1 MKQKKSRDLLNWKTL
16 KSLKKVRI
24 YHYELHKRAI
34 NKSTI
39 LKLKT
44 PEKEAKGHQECAN
57 FLADEIRNLW
67 EKEAKLNEKAQEDL
81 LKEVA
86 TTFTEEDNNL
96 LDAPITNQE
105 IKDSLNSC
113 NMKAAPGTDSIT
125 YQTYKTCW
133 HILGEDLGDVLREVV
148 QSKKPTE
155 SMKHSFMFFTPKSGK
170 SSPPR
175 PKDLRKISLLNS
187 DFKILSGV
195 YANRLKKME
204 EHTLSNIQYS
214 VKPRK
219 VTHAICEARDA
230 INSIKPGQKG
240 VAIGE
245 FDFMQAFDLLC
256 LEGWTWRVFEAKG
269 ASPTFIATMKALYT
283 DPEGAGYC
291 IPVINNEK
299 MPRVKNI
306 RKILRQGDRV
316 SCTLYNYSVDPL
328 LTYLER
334 RLQGITYHKLKTHGP
349 KHPKL
354 GGPAPLESRFKLAGY
369 IDDIKTSISNREE
382 FHTLDNALHLF
393 EEASGC
399 RLHRDP
405 KSGKCNLLTLGQWT
419 GWKQEDIP
427 LNYMKLTDNLNF
439 LGVQLAKN
447 ASTTRSINGEVL
459 TERVKSKIA
468 SFKAGRFSPLV
479 CRPYA
484 ANTYIMSKICYRAAV
499 FDLRCKDLKS
509 IQSSVKSWISQD
521 LLMKPKETI
530 LHRAAED
537 GGMGLLHPPSRC
549 QAILTK
555 TFVDQAHPRSPCD
568 NLMLKS
574 LYRSYITGDLDK
586 STIKRP
592 SYYPETM
599 FALIKS
605 AHETNQ
611 GDILNLPTKLWQN
624 MILEKGVTHTTDEV
638 HGEPTLIPTPQEE
651 QMQDVDWQRSRD
663 LRNIRGLPPSNRSL
677 ILKWSENLCIN
688 QERLFKLGKCES
700 DNCEFCAEEEV
711 VDRRQHLWFCKHN
724 SHINQAMVNM
734 IEHTTGK
741 KPTPNQLCVF
751 DFDLPSSH
759 SLPIMYVLSSTLELL
774 LEARHHKKI
783 LNIGYTK
790 TIILTKSKM
799 YSSTKKLQNTFE
811 IIRDLLSQFMNG

>member
-1 MKQKKSRDLLNWKTL
+1 M
-16 KSLKKVRI
+16 
-24 YHYELHKRAI
+24 
-34 NKSTI
+34 
-39 LKLKT
+39 
-44 PEKEAKGHQECAN
+44 
-57 FLADEIRNLW
+57 FL
-67 EKEAKLNEKAQEDL
+67 
-81 LKEVA
+81 
-86 TTFTEEDNNL
+86 
-96 LDAPITNQE
+96 
-105 IKDSLNSC
+105 
-113 NMKAAPGTDSIT
+113 
-125 YQTYKTCW
+125 
-133 HILGEDLGDVLREVV
+133 
-148 QSKKPTE
+148 
-155 SMKHSFMFFTPKSGK
+155 
-170 SSPPR
+170 
-175 PKDLRKISLLNS
+175 
-187 DFKILSGV
+187 FKIL
-195 YANRLKKME
+195 
-204 EHTLSNIQYS
+204 
-214 VKPRK
+214 
-219 VTHAICEARDA
+219 
-230 INSIKPGQKG
+230 
-240 VAIGE
+240 
-245 FDFMQAFDLLC
+245 
-256 LEGWTWRVFEAKG
+256 
-269 ASPTFIATMKALYT
+269 
-283 DPEGAGYC
+283 
-291 IPVINNEK
+291 
-299 MPRVKNI
+299 RVKNI

-484 ANTYIMSKICYRAAV
+484 ANTYIMSKICYRAAI

-555 TFVDQAHPRSPCD
+555 TFVDQDHPRSPCD

-638 HGEPTLIPTPQEE
+638 HGEPTIIPTPQEE
-651 QMQDVDWQRSRD
+651 QMQDVDWQR
-663 LRNIRGLPPSNRSL
+663 RN
-677 ILKWSENLCIN
+677 K
-688 QERLFKLGKCES
+688 
-700 DNCEFCAEEEV
+700 
-711 VDRRQHLWFCKHN
+711 
-724 SHINQAMVNM
+724 
-734 IEHTTGK
+734 
-741 KPTPNQLCVF
+741 
-751 DFDLPSSH
+751 
-759 SLPIMYVLSSTLELL
+759 
-774 LEARHHKKI
+774 
-783 LNIGYTK
+783 
-790 TIILTKSKM
+790 
-799 YSSTKKLQNTFE
+799 
-811 IIRDLLSQFMNG
+811 